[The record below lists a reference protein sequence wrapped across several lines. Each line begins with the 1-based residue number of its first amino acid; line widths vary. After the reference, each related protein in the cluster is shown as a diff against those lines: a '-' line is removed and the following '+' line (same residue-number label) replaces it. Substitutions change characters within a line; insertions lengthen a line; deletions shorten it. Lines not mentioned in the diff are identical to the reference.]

1 MLFYFDPR
9 YLLFV
14 LVPTLIISA
23 AVQWYL
29 KATFNKW
36 RQIRNSAGLTG
47 AQIADEL
54 FARAADLP
62 RAEIG
67 RTGETGARGGRP
79 GRPSRPLLQRIPI
92 QRSTAGELSD
102 HFDPKAN
109 VVRLSNAIATQPSV
123 AAMAVVAHELGH
135 VQQQQWRSPLMVTR
149 DFLVPALRFSPTLSY
164 ILIFAGLI
172 FSSSGLLWLG
182 VAFFGLVVLF
192 AIFTLPVEFDASRRG
207 LRLLRETGLMQTEQ
221 DAIGARA
228 VLTAAA
234 LTYVGAAATAILQL
248 LYFVM
253 LAGGRRD

>member
-79 GRPSRPLLQRIPI
+79 GRPSRPCDQFQRAADR
-92 QRSTAGELSD
+92 QRGQT
-102 HFDPKAN
+102 
-109 VVRLSNAIATQPSV
+109 VRRQSGHPS
-123 AAMAVVAHELGH
+123 
-135 VQQQQWRSPLMVTR
+135 
-149 DFLVPALRFSPTLSY
+149 
-164 ILIFAGLI
+164 
-172 FSSSGLLWLG
+172 
-182 VAFFGLVVLF
+182 
-192 AIFTLPVEFDASRRG
+192 SRRCYG
-207 LRLLRETGLMQTEQ
+207 S
-221 DAIGARA
+221 GA
-228 VLTAAA
+228 TC
-234 LTYVGAAATAILQL
+234 
-248 LYFVM
+248 
-253 LAGGRRD
+253 